1 MGSAGKEMARELLLP
16 FVRVF
21 KDGSVERLLGSP
33 LVPAS
38 FQGSETGVMEKLN
51 DS

>member
-1 MGSAGKEMARELLLP
+1 MGSAGKQMARELLP

-21 KDGSVERLLGSP
+21 KDGSAERLLGSP

-38 FQGSETGVMEKLN
+38 F
-51 DS
+51 